1 MAKCTPPTRGDLS
14 LTRLPADL
22 YRPASIFQTTSIL
35 ISPSINVLSEEKFH
49 RVWKKHEIFQVHP
62 WKLELSVSELTFK
75 RLYIYM
81 QICHSSRSRDIYITC
96 MHALWNVLTLV
107 TEMNLPLFLSFSSL
121 SSTEEMASFPRANIK
136 EPSIVK
142 HHAKVQETTP
152 AAMEGQTKGG
162 REKRDPPPPPA
173 SSLRPDS
180 RSGEHKTRRAHFPP
194 PRINT

>member
-1 MAKCTPPTRGDLS
+1 MEIYACSAKR
-14 LTRLPADL
+14 
-22 YRPASIFQTTSIL
+22 
-35 ISPSINVLSEEKFH
+35 IN
-49 RVWKKHEIFQVHP
+49 RYTWR
-62 WKLELSVSELTFK
+62 VSET
-75 RLYIYM
+75 
-81 QICHSSRSRDIYITC
+81 
-96 MHALWNVLTLV
+96 
-107 TEMNLPLFLSFSSL
+107 NLGLFLSQVYHRETRTEGTASL
-121 SSTEEMASFPRANIK
+121 PRANIK

-142 HHAKVQETTP
+142 RRAKVQETTP